1 MKDLFP
7 SVVRSVVPRGLVAAT
22 LLATLLVLPA
32 GCKKSAEDS
41 LVIAETPQEA
51 ATQLEQAF
59 DTAPPEIKQSVVS
72 ASQALRQ
79 GQYEQAVVNLQVVRN
94 SETLTLDQGLAVHS
108 SVVAMEQALIS
119 RIEAGDPNARRA
131 YELLKALKRD

>member
-1 MKDLFP
+1 M
-7 SVVRSVVPRGLVAAT
+7 VVT
-22 LLATLLVLPA
+22 LLAALLVLPA
-32 GCKKSAEDS
+32 GCKKSSEDS

-59 DTAPPEIKQSVVS
+59 NTAPPEIKQSVVS
-72 ASQALRQ
+72 ASQAMRQ

-94 SETLTLDQGLAVHS
+94 SEALTLDQGLAVHS

-119 RIEAGDPNARRA
+119 RIDAGDPNARRA